1 MAVIMD
7 IQHLRA
13 DYLIN
18 KYIASPSFPHIGSG
32 LLQIIVTFF
41 LATFSITIFLLIIRK
56 VLSIKNALTE
66 PSVLLELTPPAF
78 TEKTSYTTQQLFT
91 TLHDLSRQTALSNR
105 IIGRKRI
112 FSFEVVSTKT
122 QGIRYIIRTE
132 KKYKNSLKHHIL
144 SYLPQVRVNE
154 VEDYLPESRSVSA
167 KIKIIELELTK
178 HFAYPLRIQN
188 NLEEHDPVAYITG
201 VMTKLQPDELI
212 SMQMALTP
220 SSIPDKER
228 IKNMIYRGEDVLSFL
243 DTFRLPTVFQFIL
256 FPINIFVKITIA
268 ILSVFAGAT
277 KMVVNDF
284 VDPRMSAR
292 QAQLQYQTQYAMQ
305 AVKSNIRPARVIT
318 PFEQQAIESIE
329 NKIEQKMF
337 QTQVR
342 LLMVMNNAE
351 NIAERE
357 HSFLSALSM
366 FTSANDQGLK
376 KKLFVNLPIFNEYFY
391 FLYRKRLL
399 SFISNSSQ
407 TLLSVSELSDMYHFP
422 FSNVT
427 QTENIVKAHSKELP
441 SPLSLKK
448 AYNLDTVFAKNTY
461 AGTSTMIGLT
471 ADERRRHMYVIGAT
485 GTGKST
491 LLLSMIAQDIKNGKG
506 VAVVDPHGELAE
518 TVLCCIPKNRIKD
531 VIYFNPDD
539 LKYPIRLN
547 LLELTPNLDE
557 EDMLR
562 EKEFIAESIV
572 SLFRKVFSDSMVG
585 NPHRIE
591 YILRNTIHTAFTVED
606 STLFTIFDLLNDPK
620 YQKKI
625 VGSLKDE
632 NLKNFWKHEFGKAGD
647 FQKVKMISPITS
659 RIGRFLFSPS
669 AKRILEQ
676 SKSTINF
683 DNIMNSGK
691 ILVCNLSKGK
701 LGEDTSQVLGIMILN
716 KIQLASLKRSRVKSS
731 ERRDFYLYVD
741 EFQNF
746 ATKSF
751 IDILSESRKYKL
763 NLTMAEQSTSQLRD
777 KHLVHTILANAGT
790 IISFKTAN
798 PEDEKLLLPQFT
810 PYIEQGEIANLPA
823 FHFYMKISAINPEE
837 PFSGETM
844 LLDNQGT
851 SHNIDLI
858 IQESRKNFA
867 SVYEPKQSKD
877 IEDKVNKQADKMKV
891 SSGLPA

>member
-1 MAVIMD
+1 MN

-13 DYLIN
+13 DYLISRYVHLPN
-18 KYIASPSFPHIGSG
+18 NPQVSSNLSG
-32 LLQIIVTFF
+32 YV
-41 LATFSITIFLLIIRK
+41 SFLLVATLVITFIIYLLRK
-56 VLSIKNALTE
+56 ILALKFALTE
-66 PSVLLELTPPAF
+66 PSILLELTPPAF
-78 TEKTSYTTQQLFT
+78 SEKTAYTTQQLFS
-91 TLHDLSRQTALSNR
+91 TLHDLSRQTDLSNR

-112 FSFEVVSTKT
+112 FSFEIVSTKT
-122 QGIRYIIRTE
+122 EGIRYIIRTE

-154 VEDYLPESRSVSA
+154 VEDYLPQIRSKSDN
-167 KIKIIELELTK
+167 IKIIELEQIK
-178 HFAYPLRIQN
+178 HFAYPFQTQN

-201 VMTKLQPDELI
+201 IMTKLQPNELI
-212 SMQMALTP
+212 SMQVVLSP
-220 SSIPDKER
+220 SRVPDKEK
-228 IKNMIYRGEDVLSFL
+228 IKSMIYRGEDTLAFL
-243 DTFRLPTVFQFIL
+243 DKFRLPVVLQLIF
-256 FPINIFVKITIA
+256 FPINILVKVSIA
-268 ILSVFAGAT
+268 VLSVFAGAT
-277 KMVVNDF
+277 RIVVNDF

-292 QAQLQYQTQYAMQ
+292 QAQMQYQTQYAMQ
-305 AVKSNIRPARVIT
+305 AVKTNIRPARVIT
-318 PFEQQAIESIE
+318 SFEQQAIESIE
-329 NKIEQKMF
+329 NKIEQKIF
-337 QTQVR
+337 QGQIR
-342 LLMVMNNAE
+342 LLMIMNNVDS
-351 NIAERE
+351 IAERE
-357 HSFLSALSM
+357 HGFLSALSM
-366 FTSANDQGLK
+366 FTSTSDQGLK
-376 KKLFVNLPIFNEYFY
+376 KKFLLNLPWIHDYSY

-399 SFISNSSQ
+399 SLATNSCK

-448 AYNLDTVFAKNTY
+448 MQNLDTVFAKNTY
-461 AGTSTMIGLT
+461 GGTSTMIGLT
-471 ADERRRHMYVIGAT
+471 ADERRRHMYIIGAT

-491 LLLSMIAQDIKNGKG
+491 LLLSMIAKDIENGKG
-506 VAVVDPHGELAE
+506 IAVVDPHGELAE
-518 TVLCCIPKNRIKD
+518 SVLSFIPKERIKD

-539 LKYPIRLN
+539 LKYPIGLN
-547 LLELTPNLDE
+547 LLELTLNLNE
-557 EDMLR
+557 EDALR
-562 EKEFIAESIV
+562 EKEFIAESVI

-591 YILRNTIHTAFTVED
+591 YILRNTIHTAFTVENR
-606 STLFTIFDLLNDPK
+606 TLFTIFDLLNDPIF
-620 YQKKI
+620 QKKV

-676 SKSTINF
+676 TTSTINF
-683 DNIMNSGK
+683 DDIMNSGK

-798 PEDEKLLLPQFT
+798 PEDEKLILPQFH
-810 PYIEQGEIANLPA
+810 PYVEQGEIANLPA

-844 LLDNQGT
+844 LIEPL
-851 SHNIDLI
+851 SISKNIEKI
-858 IQESRKNFA
+858 IHASRNNFA
-867 SVYEPKQSKD
+867 SIYTPKQINVEEKNVKEEEVETQRKSKG
-877 IEDKVNKQADKMKV
+877 
-891 SSGLPA
+891 GLPD